1 MPEAPT
7 FDCLG
12 KNNKNNMLQRTLRK
26 IAKFFQPKMRK
37 SAKFVLMRLKC
48 FLAISGK
55 FPTIIEFF
63 CAF

>member
-26 IAKFFQPKMRK
+26 IAKFF
-37 SAKFVLMRLKC
+37 
-48 FLAISGK
+48 
-55 FPTIIEFF
+55 
-63 CAF
+63 